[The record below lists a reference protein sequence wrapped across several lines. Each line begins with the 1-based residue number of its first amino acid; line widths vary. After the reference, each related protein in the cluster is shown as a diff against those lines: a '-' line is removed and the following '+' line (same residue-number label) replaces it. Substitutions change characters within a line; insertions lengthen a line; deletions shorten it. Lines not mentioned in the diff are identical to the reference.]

1 MNKSSSSSSEEKK
14 ESTTQQ
20 LAGFAP
26 ASRGTTTSS
35 SGGAQ
40 STAVAAAASTPSS
53 SDGNSNNVD
62 TANKNHNSITKKKSS
77 SVAATKQPPAA
88 ATKKRR
94 SKNSSSASAA
104 AGGSSSGIDSTSNS
118 SNSSNNYNEDTT
130 IQPILE
136 TISSS
141 SFQPISLSQI
151 QLRIKVLLDK
161 LPSSSV
167 LPEIPP
173 DYNIIDSHQSNKHNS
188 QQHQYYY
195 PPIKSFASSLQIIIE
210 EYNLLLS
217 LVSAATYQWGVDRS
231 GASQQNLSVMNSEL
245 QQCQEVIA
253 SVVSGRLS
261 NVLCPAVDV
270 MIGRV
275 EIVKKSDDDDHHVG
289 DGGNVIAKKRKLE
302 TTSNNTSITTTT
314 ADRLLVSNTSSNH
327 HNHTTPT
334 KNEQRINHY
343 TRPLV
348 DPSYVHLCYQIV
360 ARNSAMLRYTIATCI
375 HTAYRVIG
383 DYLKAMRKDVGHEV
397 NKGGYY

>member
-88 ATKKRR
+88 AAATKKRR

-104 AGGSSSGIDSTSNS
+104 AGGSSSGIDST

-275 EIVKKSDDDDHHVG
+275 EIVNKSDDDDHHVG

>member
-77 SVAATKQPPAA
+77 SVAATKQPPPAA

-104 AGGSSSGIDSTSNS
+104 AGGSSSGIDST

-275 EIVKKSDDDDHHVG
+275 EIVNKSDDDDHHVG